1 MRGLI
6 GLQLLREL
14 SRSVRPN
21 PIRCTAAAQPTCGKL
36 AGCLLVCSL
45 AGLLPHLPA
54 FLLAARM
61 ADLLACLLPGCHA
74 SWLPGFA
81 RIGALDAI
89 IVLVGLVFV

>member
-1 MRGLI
+1 MSAQILSGARR
-6 GLQLLREL
+6 QLNQLAESL
-14 SRSVRPN
+14 LVACWFARSLDGV
-21 PIRCTAAAQPTCGKL
+21 L
-36 AGCLLVCSL
+36 AGPL
-45 AGLLPHLPA
+45 AGLLACLLPHLPA